1 MTIVKRFPVILVATS
16 LALASCASAP
26 KVRVDKDSSVN
37 FAAFNTFGWLEPA
50 TEPTPQEKP
59 APIAGEKPGE
69 KAAPE
74 PIKHETSSLSAQRV
88 RAAVIAALQAKG
100 YTLDETNPDFR
111 VSYVLNVYERPKD
124 SGMRIGLGAGGGSG
138 HVGGGVGLSIPVGKR
153 TESIGA
159 MTVDVVDPRRKAQIW
174 TGSYESK
181 VEPGE
186 ISEEDAQRLVST
198 VLEKYPARGAA
209 AQ

>member
-1 MTIVKRFPVILVATS
+1 
-16 LALASCASAP
+16 
-26 KVRVDKDSSVN
+26 
-37 FAAFNTFGWLEPA
+37 
-50 TEPTPQEKP
+50 
-59 APIAGEKPGE
+59 
-69 KAAPE
+69 
-74 PIKHETSSLSAQRV
+74 
-88 RAAVIAALQAKG
+88 
-100 YTLDETNPDFR
+100 
-111 VSYVLNVYERPKD
+111 
-124 SGMRIGLGAGGGSG
+124 MRIGLGAGGGSG